1 MKQNDE
7 QRIEELDS
15 TARFYVIFSELANAE
30 EQQDV
35 TAEFSN
41 EIDEIEQVMRMVVD
55 VNEEP
60 PQFVTST

>member
-1 MKQNDE
+1 MMQNDG
-7 QRIEELDS
+7 QRIEELDP

-35 TAEFSN
+35 TAVFSD

-55 VNEEP
+55 VNDEP